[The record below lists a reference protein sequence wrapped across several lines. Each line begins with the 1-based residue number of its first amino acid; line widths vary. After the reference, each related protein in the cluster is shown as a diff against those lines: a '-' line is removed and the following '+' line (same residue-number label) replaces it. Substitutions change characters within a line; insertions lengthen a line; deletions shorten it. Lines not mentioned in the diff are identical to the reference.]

1 MSNSC
6 FHCLESVPNGFSAS
20 VIIDDKAQTMCCIG
34 CQAVAQNIVDQGMT
48 DYYKYRTVRAGKVE
62 QLVPEQLA
70 FIKSYDNEDIQDEF
84 IATNDS
90 ISEVLLSVE
99 GITCAACAW
108 LIEKQLLNLK
118 TVKRVDVN
126 TSTNRA
132 MIQWDKTCTPLSEI
146 ITALA
151 KIGYKAY
158 PFQSDIEAQQKQQT
172 AKAYIRRLGVAG
184 LMTMQVMMFAFA
196 MYFGMFSG
204 MDSNFEQYFRWISL
218 VLASPVIL
226 YSALPFLTNAINGLK
241 SKQLNMDLPVSL
253 AIFGAYGA
261 SCYATFMEVGEVYF
275 ESVCMFTFL
284 LLLGKYLEFRARL
297 KASEFT
303 ANLQKLLPLTAR
315 TINDNGEELIIAAKK
330 LKLNDL
336 VLIKAGETIPADGE
350 LVKGKT
356 TVDESMMTGE
366 HQPVTKFIGHNVYA
380 GCVNHDGVIEI
391 KINKIGQNTLLNQI
405 IRLQHNALTK
415 RPKLVEIT
423 DKVAQWF
430 IASLLIFASITAIGW
445 YQIAPEHAFWITISV
460 LVATCPCA
468 LSLAIPTALT
478 CAVATLTRKGILIKQ
493 AHVLETLSQITL
505 FAFDKTGT
513 LTQGKFSLD
522 AVDILDKQYTKGQ
535 ILEIAAM
542 LESYS
547 EHPIASAFNEF
558 TPAQRTF
565 VDVEIH
571 PGLGIS
577 AQDDMNHYAI
587 GKSGWFD
594 SKKTNAQASL
604 YINKQ
609 VVARFYFVD
618 KIKKDA
624 KQLVDSLKSQ
634 KLTCHMLT
642 GDASDAGQKI
652 AKQLKLNS
660 VQSGCSPQ
668 DKQTA
673 VEQWASQNEVV
684 AMVGDGVND
693 SPVFASAHLSIAMET
708 GADISKNSADVVLL
722 NSDLASI
729 DHLLNVAKQTRRII
743 KQNLALSLLY
753 NGSILPLAAL
763 GLVAPWMAVI
773 GMSASSIIVIC
784 NSLRL
789 LKL

>member
-1 MSNSC
+1 MSKNC
-6 FHCLESVPNGFSAS
+6 FHCLESVPAGFSAHV
-20 VIIDDKAQTMCCIG
+20 VIDNAAEPMCCIG
-34 CQAVAQNIVDQGMT
+34 CQAVAQNIIDQGMT
-48 DYYKYRTVRAGKVE
+48 DYYKYRTVSAGKVE

-84 IATNDS
+84 ISTHNDN
-90 ISEVLLSVE
+90 SEVLLSVE

-118 TVKRVDVN
+118 SVKRVDVN

-132 MIQWDKTCTPLSEI
+132 MIQWDKSATPLSEL
-146 ITALA
+146 ITSLA
-151 KIGYKAY
+151 EIGYKAY
-158 PFQSDIEAQQKQQT
+158 PFQSDLEAQQKQQT

-218 VLASPVIL
+218 ILATPVIL
-226 YSALPFLTNAINGLK
+226 YSALPFLSNAINGLK
-241 SKQLNMDLPVSL
+241 AKQLNMDLPVSL

-261 SCYATFMEVGEVYF
+261 SCYATVMEVGEVYF
-275 ESVCMFTFL
+275 ESICMFTFL

-315 TINDNGEELIIAAKK
+315 TLDENGKEHIIAAKK
-330 LKLNDL
+330 LKLNDI
-336 VLIKAGETIPADGE
+336 VLIKAGETIPADGI
-350 LVKGKT
+350 LVKGST
-356 TVDESMMTGE
+356 SVDESMMTGE
-366 HQPVTKFIGHNVYA
+366 HQPVRKYIDHNVYA
-380 GCVNHDGVIEI
+380 GTVNHDGIIEI
-391 KINKIGQNTLLNQI
+391 KINKLGQNTLLNQI

-415 RPKLVEIT
+415 RPRLVEIT

-430 IASLLIFASITAIGW
+430 VAVLLVFASLTAIGW
-445 YQIAPEHAFWITISV
+445 YQIDPDAAFWITISV

-493 AHVLETLSQITL
+493 AHVLETLSKLTL
-505 FAFDKTGT
+505 VAFDKTGT

-522 AVDILDKQYTKGQ
+522 VVDILDDNYSKEQ
-535 ILEIAAM
+535 ILDIAAQ

-547 EHPIASAFNEF
+547 EHPIASAFKEF
-558 TPAQRTF
+558 KGQRKF
-565 VDVEIH
+565 DGVQLH
-571 PGLGIS
+571 PGVGIS
-577 AQDDMNHYAI
+577 AQYDNTHYAI

-594 SKKTNAQASL
+594 TKKTNAQATL

-609 VVARFYFVD
+609 PVARFYFID
-618 KIKKDA
+618 KVKADA
-624 KQLVDSLKSQ
+624 DKLINSLKAANLS
-634 KLTCHMLT
+634 CHMLT
-642 GDASDAGQKI
+642 GDASAAG
-652 AKQLKLNS
+652 AKVAKKLKLDS
-660 VQSGCSPQ
+660 VQSNCSPK
-668 DKQTA
+668 DKQVA
-673 VEQWASQNEVV
+673 VERWSTQGEVV

-729 DHLLNVAKQTRRII
+729 DHLLTIAKQTRRII

-753 NGSILPLAAL
+753 NGSILPLAAM

>member
-1 MSNSC
+1 MSINC
-6 FHCLESVPNGFSAS
+6 FHCLESVPNGFSAHV
-20 VIIDDKAQTMCCIG
+20 VIDNKSQPMCCIG
-34 CQAVAQNIVDQGMT
+34 CQAVAQNIIDQGMT
-48 DYYKYRTVRAGKVE
+48 DYYKYRTVQAGKVE

-84 IATNDS
+84 ITTNDNF
-90 ISEVLLSVE
+90 SEVLLSVE

-108 LIEKQLLNLK
+108 LIEKQLLSLK

-132 MIQWDKTCTPLSEI
+132 MVQWDKTATPLSEI
-146 ITALA
+146 ITSLA

-158 PFQSDIEAQQKQQT
+158 PFQSDLEAQQKQQT

-204 MDSNFEQYFRWISL
+204 MDSNFEEYFRWISL

-241 SKQLNMDLPVSL
+241 AKQLNMDLPVSL
-253 AIFGAYGA
+253 AIFGAFGA
-261 SCYATFMEVGEVYF
+261 SCYATFMQVGEVYF

-315 TINDNGEELIIAAKK
+315 TLDANGQEHIIAAKK
-330 LKLNDL
+330 LKLNDII
-336 VLIKAGETIPADGE
+336 LIKAGETIPADGI
-350 LVKGKT
+350 LIKGKT
-356 TVDESMMTGE
+356 SVDESMMTGE
-366 HQPVTKFIGHNVYA
+366 HLPVNKFINHSVYA
-380 GCVNHDGVIEI
+380 GTVNHDGIIEI
-391 KINKIGQNTLLNQI
+391 KINKIGQSTLLNQI

-430 IASLLIFASITAIGW
+430 VAVLLIFASVTAFGW
-445 YQIAPEHAFWITISV
+445 YQIAPEQAFWITISV

-478 CAVATLTRKGILIKQ
+478 CSVANLTRKGILIKQ
-493 AHVLETLSQITL
+493 AHVLETLSKITL

-513 LTQGKFSLD
+513 LTQGRFSLD
-522 AVDILDKQYTKGQ
+522 AVDILSEEYTKNQ
-535 ILEIAAM
+535 VLEIAAQ

-547 EHPIASAFNEF
+547 EHPIARAFSQYKVPGHKLNDI
-558 TPAQRTF
+558 QL
-565 VDVEIH
+565 H
-571 PGLGIS
+571 PGKGIS
-577 AQDDMNHYAI
+577 AQYNDTHYAI
-587 GKSGWFD
+587 GKSGWFN
-594 SKKTNAQASL
+594 SKKTNAQATL
-604 YINKQ
+604 YINQ
-609 VVARFYFVD
+609 QPIARFYFVD
-618 KIKKDA
+618 KIKDDA
-624 KQLVDSLKSQ
+624 STLINALHTH

-642 GDASDAGQKI
+642 GDASDAGQRI
-652 AKQLKLNS
+652 AKKLKLHS
-660 VQSGCSPQ
+660 VQSGCSPK

-673 VEQWASQNEVV
+673 VEQWSTQGEVV

-729 DHLLNVAKQTRRII
+729 EHLLIVAKKTRRII
-743 KQNLALSLLY
+743 KQNLTLSLLY
-753 NGSILPLAAL
+753 NGSILPLAAM

-773 GMSASSIIVIC
+773 GMSTSSIIVIC

>member
-1 MSNSC
+1 MSIHC
-6 FHCLESVPNGFSAS
+6 FHCLESVPNGFNAHV
-20 VIIDDKAQTMCCIG
+20 VIDNTQQPMCCIG
-34 CQAVAQNIVDQGMT
+34 CQAVAQNIIAQGMT
-48 DYYKYRTVRAGKVE
+48 DYYKYRTVEAGKVE

-84 IATNDS
+84 ISTSND

-108 LIEKQLLNLK
+108 LIEKQLLNLQSI
-118 TVKRVDVN
+118 KRVDVN

-132 MIQWDKTCTPLSEI
+132 MIQWDKSVTALSEI

-151 KIGYKAY
+151 KVGYKAY
-158 PFQSDIEAQQKQQT
+158 PFQSDLEAQQKQHT
-172 AKAYIRRLGVAG
+172 AKAYVRRLGVAG

-204 MDSNFEQYFRWISL
+204 MESNFEQYFRWISL

-226 YSALPFLTNAINGLK
+226 YSALPFLTNAIHGLK
-241 SKQLNMDLPVSL
+241 AKQLNMDLPVSL
-253 AIFGAYGA
+253 AIFGAYLA
-261 SCYATFMEVGEVYF
+261 SCYATVMGVGEVYF
-275 ESVCMFTFL
+275 ESICMFTFL

-297 KASEFT
+297 KASEYT

-315 TINDNGEELIIAAKK
+315 TIDEHGQEHIIAAKK
-330 LKLNDL
+330 LKLNDTI
-336 VLIKAGETIPADGE
+336 LIKAGETIPADGI
-350 LVKGKT
+350 LIKGKT

-366 HQPVTKFIGHNVYA
+366 HLPVNKFINHSVFA
-380 GCVNHDGVIEI
+380 GTVNHDGIIEI
-391 KINKIGQNTLLNQI
+391 KINKIGQSTLLNQI

-430 IASLLIFASITAIGW
+430 VAILLLFASITAFGW
-445 YQIAPEHAFWITISV
+445 YQIAPEQAFWISISV

-478 CAVATLTRKGILIKQ
+478 CAVANLTRKGILIKQ
-493 AHVLETLSQITL
+493 AHVLETLSKITL

-513 LTQGKFSLD
+513 LTQGQFSLD
-522 AVDILDKQYTKGQ
+522 AVDVLNDAYTKTQ
-535 ILEIAAM
+535 VLEIAAQ

-547 EHPIASAFNEF
+547 EHPIARAFSDYKVPGHKLDNI
-558 TPAQRTF
+558 QL
-565 VDVEIH
+565 H
-571 PGLGIS
+571 PGRGIS
-577 AQDDMNHYAI
+577 AEHNGTHYAI
-587 GKSGWFD
+587 GKSGWFN
-594 SKKTNAQASL
+594 SKKTNAQATL
-604 YINKQ
+604 YINQ
-609 VVARFYFVD
+609 QAVARFYFVD
-618 KIKKDA
+618 KIKADA
-624 KQLVDSLKSQ
+624 STVINALQSQ
-634 KLTCHMLT
+634 NLSCHMLT
-642 GDASDAGQKI
+642 GDASDAGQRI
-652 AKQLKLNS
+652 AQKLKLHS
-660 VQSGCSPQ
+660 VQTSCSPQ

-673 VEQWASQNEVV
+673 VEQWAAQGEVV

-729 DHLLNVAKQTRRII
+729 EQLLTVAKKTRRII
-743 KQNLALSLLY
+743 KQNLTLSLLY
-753 NGSILPLAAL
+753 NGSILPLAAM
-763 GLVAPWMAVI
+763 GLVAPWMAAI

>member
-1 MSNSC
+1 MSKNC
-6 FHCLESVPNGFSAS
+6 FHCLESVPAGFDAY
-20 VIIDDKAQTMCCIG
+20 VIIDNTAEPMCCIG
-34 CQAVAQNIVDQGMT
+34 CQAVAQNIIDQGMT
-48 DYYKYRTVRAGKVE
+48 DYYKYRTVSAGKVE

-70 FIKSYDNEDIQDEF
+70 FFKSYDNEDIQDEF
-84 IATNDS
+84 ISTHNDN
-90 ISEVLLSVE
+90 SEVLLSVE

-118 TVKRVDVN
+118 SVKRVDVN

-132 MIQWDKTCTPLSEI
+132 MIHWDKSATPLSEL
-146 ITALA
+146 ITSLA
-151 KIGYKAY
+151 EIGYKAY
-158 PFQSDIEAQQKQQT
+158 PFQSDLEAQQKQQT

-218 VLASPVIL
+218 ILATPVIL
-226 YSALPFLTNAINGLK
+226 YSALPFLSNAINGLK
-241 SKQLNMDLPVSL
+241 AKQLNMDLPVSL
-253 AIFGAYGA
+253 AIFGAYAA
-261 SCYATFMEVGEVYF
+261 SCYATVMEVGEVYF
-275 ESVCMFTFL
+275 ESICMFTFL

-315 TINDNGEELIIAAKK
+315 TLDEQGNEHIIAAKK
-330 LKLNDL
+330 LKLNDI
-336 VLIKAGETIPADGE
+336 VLIKAGETIPADGI
-350 LVKGKT
+350 LVKGST
-356 TVDESMMTGE
+356 SVDESMMTGE
-366 HQPVTKFIGHNVYA
+366 HQPVRKYIDHNVYA
-380 GCVNHDGVIEI
+380 GTVNHDGIIEI
-391 KINKIGQNTLLNQI
+391 KINKLGQNTLLNQI

-415 RPKLVEIT
+415 RPRLVEIT

-430 IASLLIFASITAIGW
+430 VAVLLVFASLTAIGW
-445 YQIAPEHAFWITISV
+445 YQVDPDVAFWITISV

-493 AHVLETLSQITL
+493 AHVLETLSKLTL

-522 AVDILDKQYTKGQ
+522 VVDILDDNYSKEQ
-535 ILEIAAM
+535 ILDIAAQ

-547 EHPIASAFNEF
+547 EHPIASAFKEF
-558 TPAQRTF
+558 KGQRKF
-565 VDVEIH
+565 DDVQLH
-571 PGLGIS
+571 PGIGIS
-577 AQDDMNHYAI
+577 AQFDNTHYAI

-594 SKKTNAQASL
+594 TKKTNAQATL

-609 VVARFYFVD
+609 AVARFYFVD
-618 KIKKDA
+618 KVKADA
-624 KQLVDSLKSQ
+624 D
-634 KLTCHMLT
+634 KLINVLRAANLSCHMLT
-642 GDASDAGQKI
+642 GDASDAG
-652 AKQLKLNS
+652 AKVAKKLKLDS
-660 VQSGCSPQ
+660 VLASCSPK
-668 DKQTA
+668 DKQVA
-673 VEQWASQNEVV
+673 VERWSSQGEIV

-729 DHLLNVAKQTRRII
+729 SHLLTIAKQTRRII

-753 NGSILPLAAL
+753 NGSILPLAAM

>member
-1 MSNSC
+1 MSKNC
-6 FHCLESVPNGFSAS
+6 FHCLESVPAGFNAH
-20 VIIDDKAQTMCCIG
+20 VIIDNTAEPMCCIG
-34 CQAVAQNIVDQGMT
+34 CQAVAQNIIDQGMT
-48 DYYKYRTVRAGKVE
+48 DYYKYRTVSAGKVE

-84 IATNDS
+84 ISTHNDN
-90 ISEVLLSVE
+90 SEVLLSVE

-118 TVKRVDVN
+118 SVKRVDVN

-132 MIQWDKTCTPLSEI
+132 MIHWDKNATPLSEL
-146 ITALA
+146 ITSLA
-151 KIGYKAY
+151 EIGYKAY
-158 PFQSDIEAQQKQQT
+158 PFQSDLEAQQKQQT

-218 VLASPVIL
+218 ILATPVIL
-226 YSALPFLTNAINGLK
+226 YSALPFLSNAINGLK

-261 SCYATFMEVGEVYF
+261 SCYATVMEVGEVYF
-275 ESVCMFTFL
+275 ESICMFTFL

-315 TINDNGEELIIAAKK
+315 TLDEQGNEHIIAAKK
-330 LKLNDL
+330 LKLNDI
-336 VLIKAGETIPADGE
+336 VLIKAGETIPADGI
-350 LVKGKT
+350 LVKGST
-356 TVDESMMTGE
+356 SVDESMMTGE
-366 HQPVTKFIGHNVYA
+366 HQPVRKYIDHNVYA
-380 GCVNHDGVIEI
+380 GTLNHDGIIEI
-391 KINKIGQNTLLNQI
+391 KINKLGQNTLLNQI

-415 RPKLVEIT
+415 RPRLVEIT

-430 IASLLIFASITAIGW
+430 VAVLLVFASLTAIGW
-445 YQIAPEHAFWITISV
+445 YQVDPDVAFWITISV

-493 AHVLETLSQITL
+493 AHVLETLSKLTL

-522 AVDILDKQYTKGQ
+522 VVDILNDNYSKEQ
-535 ILEIAAM
+535 ILDIAAQ

-547 EHPIASAFNEF
+547 EHPIASAFKEF
-558 TPAQRTF
+558 KGQRKF
-565 VDVEIH
+565 DDVQLH
-571 PGLGIS
+571 PGIGIS
-577 AQDDMNHYAI
+577 AQFDNTHYAI

-594 SKKTNAQASL
+594 TKKTNAQATL

-609 VVARFYFVD
+609 AVARFYFVD
-618 KIKKDA
+618 KVKADA
-624 KQLVDSLKSQ
+624 D
-634 KLTCHMLT
+634 KLINVLQAANLSCHMLT
-642 GDASDAGQKI
+642 GDASDAG
-652 AKQLKLNS
+652 AKVAKKLKLDS
-660 VQSGCSPQ
+660 VLASCSPK
-668 DKQTA
+668 DKQNA
-673 VEQWASQNEVV
+673 VDHWSSQGEIV

-729 DHLLNVAKQTRRII
+729 SHLLTIAKQTRRII

-753 NGSILPLAAL
+753 NGSILPLAAM

>member
-20 VIIDDKAQTMCCIG
+20 VIIDDKAQPMCCIG

-48 DYYKYRTVRAGKVE
+48 DYYKYRTVHAGKVE

-132 MIQWDKTCTPLSEI
+132 MIQWDKTRTPLSEI

-315 TINDNGEELIIAAKK
+315 TMNDNGEELIIAAKK

-577 AQDDMNHYAI
+577 AQDDKNHYAI

-609 VVARFYFVD
+609 VVARFYFID

-624 KQLVDSLKSQ
+624 KQLVDSLQSQ

>member
-1 MSNSC
+1 MSKNC
-6 FHCLESVPNGFSAS
+6 FHCLESVPAGFNAH
-20 VIIDDKAQTMCCIG
+20 VIIDNTAEPMCCIG
-34 CQAVAQNIVDQGMT
+34 CQAVAQNIIDQGMT
-48 DYYKYRTVRAGKVE
+48 DYYKYRTVSAGKVE

-84 IATNDS
+84 ISTHNDN
-90 ISEVLLSVE
+90 SEVLLSVE

-118 TVKRVDVN
+118 SVKRVDVN

-132 MIQWDKTCTPLSEI
+132 MIHWDKSATPLSEL
-146 ITALA
+146 ITSLA
-151 KIGYKAY
+151 EIGYKAY
-158 PFQSDIEAQQKQQT
+158 PFQSDLEAQQKQQT

-218 VLASPVIL
+218 ILATPVIL
-226 YSALPFLTNAINGLK
+226 YSALPFLSNAINGLK
-241 SKQLNMDLPVSL
+241 AKQLNMDLPVSL

-261 SCYATFMEVGEVYF
+261 SCYATVMEVGEVYF
-275 ESVCMFTFL
+275 ESICMFTFL

-315 TINDNGEELIIAAKK
+315 TLDEQGNEHIIAAKK
-330 LKLNDL
+330 LKLNDI
-336 VLIKAGETIPADGE
+336 VSIKAGETIPADGI
-350 LVKGKT
+350 LVKGST
-356 TVDESMMTGE
+356 SVDESMMTGE
-366 HQPVTKFIGHNVYA
+366 HQPVRKYIDHNVYA
-380 GCVNHDGVIEI
+380 GTVNHDGIIEI
-391 KINKIGQNTLLNQI
+391 KINKLGQNTLLNQI

-415 RPKLVEIT
+415 RPRLVEIT

-430 IASLLIFASITAIGW
+430 VAVLLVFASLTAIGW
-445 YQIAPEHAFWITISV
+445 YQVDPDVAFWITISV

-493 AHVLETLSQITL
+493 AHVLETLSKLTL

-522 AVDILDKQYTKGQ
+522 VVDILDDNYSKEQ
-535 ILEIAAM
+535 ILDIAAQ

-547 EHPIASAFNEF
+547 EHPIASAFKEF
-558 TPAQRTF
+558 KGQRKF
-565 VDVEIH
+565 DDVQLH
-571 PGLGIS
+571 PGIGIS
-577 AQDDMNHYAI
+577 AQFDNTHYAI

-594 SKKTNAQASL
+594 TKKTNAQATL

-609 VVARFYFVD
+609 AVARFYFVD
-618 KIKKDA
+618 KVKTDA
-624 KQLVDSLKSQ
+624 DKLINSLKAAN
-634 KLTCHMLT
+634 LNCHMLT
-642 GDASDAGQKI
+642 GDASDAG
-652 AKQLKLNS
+652 AKVAKKLKLDS
-660 VQSGCSPQ
+660 VLASCSPK
-668 DKQTA
+668 DKQVA
-673 VEQWASQNEVV
+673 VERWSSQGEIV

-729 DHLLNVAKQTRRII
+729 SHLLTIAKQTRRII

-753 NGSILPLAAL
+753 NGSILPLAAM

>member
-1 MSNSC
+1 MSHSC
-6 FHCLESVPNGFSAS
+6 FHCLESVPNGFSAN
-20 VIIDDKAQTMCCIG
+20 VIIDDIAQPMCCIG

-84 IATNDS
+84 IATNDN
-90 ISEVLLSVE
+90 ISEVLLSIE

-132 MIQWDKTCTPLSEI
+132 MIQWDKTNTPLSEI
-146 ITALA
+146 ITSLA

-241 SKQLNMDLPVSL
+241 AKQLNMDLPVSL
-253 AIFGAYGA
+253 AIFGAFGA
-261 SCYATFMEVGEVYF
+261 SCYATFMQVGEVYF

-315 TINDNGEELIIAAKK
+315 TINDSGEELIIAAKK
-330 LKLNDL
+330 LKLNDV

-350 LVKGKT
+350 LIKGKT

-366 HQPVTKFIGHNVYA
+366 HQPVIKFIGHNVYA

-430 IASLLIFASITAIGW
+430 IACLLIFASLTAIGW
-445 YQIAPEHAFWITISV
+445 YQIDPEHAFWITISV

-478 CAVATLTRKGILIKQ
+478 CAVATLTRKGVLIKQ

-522 AVDILDKQYTKGQ
+522 EVDILDKQYTKAQ
-535 ILEIAAM
+535 VLDMAAM
-542 LESYS
+542 LERYS
-547 EHPIASAFNEF
+547 EHPIASAFDEI
-558 TPAQRTF
+558 TPAHHNLNN
-565 VDVEIH
+565 VEVH

-577 AQDDMNHYAI
+577 AQDANNHYAI

-594 SKKTNAQASL
+594 SKKSNAQASL

-609 VVARFYFVD
+609 VVARFYFID
-618 KIKKDA
+618 KVKNDA
-624 KQLVDSLKSQ
+624 KKLINSLQSQ
-634 KLTCHMLT
+634 NLTCHMLT
-642 GDASDAGQKI
+642 GDASDAGQKV
-652 AKQLKLNS
+652 AKQLNLES

-673 VEQWASQNEVV
+673 VEKWASQNEVV

-753 NGSILPLAAL
+753 NASILPLAAL

-773 GMSASSIIVIC
+773 GMSASSIIVIS

>member
-20 VIIDDKAQTMCCIG
+20 VIIDDKAQPMCCIG

-132 MIQWDKTCTPLSEI
+132 MIQWDKTSTPLSEI
-146 ITALA
+146 ITSLA

-330 LKLNDL
+330 LKLNDI

-366 HQPVTKFIGHNVYA
+366 HQPVTKFVGHNVYA

-604 YINKQ
+604 YINKH

-624 KQLVDSLKSQ
+624 KQLVDSLQSQ

>member
-1 MSNSC
+1 MSNFC
-6 FHCLESVPNGFSAS
+6 FHCLESVPSGFNATV
-20 VIIDDKAQTMCCIG
+20 VIDNKAEPMCCIG

-48 DYYKYRTVRAGKVE
+48 DYYKFRTVHAGKVE

-70 FIKSYDNEDIQDEF
+70 FIKSYDNEDIQDEY
-84 IATNDS
+84 IATNDNF
-90 ISEVLLSVE
+90 SEVLLSVE

-108 LIEKQLLNLK
+108 LIEKQLLNLNS
-118 TVKRVDVN
+118 VKRVDVN

-132 MIQWDKTCTPLSEI
+132 MIQWDKSHTPLSEI
-146 ITALA
+146 ITSLA
-151 KIGYKAY
+151 IIGYKAY
-158 PFQSDIEAQQKQQT
+158 PFQSDIEAQQKQNT

-226 YSALPFLTNAINGLK
+226 YSALPFLTNALNGLK
-241 SKQLNMDLPVSL
+241 AKQLNMDLPVSL
-253 AIFGAYGA
+253 AIYGAFAA
-261 SCYATFMEVGEVYF
+261 SCYATIMQIGEVYF
-275 ESVCMFTFL
+275 ESICMFTFL

-315 TINDNGEELIIAAKK
+315 TVSCSGEEYIIAAKK
-330 LKLNDL
+330 LKLND
-336 VLIKAGETIPADGE
+336 VVRIKAGETIPADGE
-350 LVKGKT
+350 VIKGNT

-366 HQPVTKFIGHNVYA
+366 HQPVNKFIGHNVYA
-380 GCVNHDGVIEI
+380 GCVNHDGVVEI

-405 IRLQHNALTK
+405 IRLQHNALTN

-423 DKVAQWF
+423 DKIAQWF
-430 IASLLIFASITAIGW
+430 IACLLLFASITAIGW
-445 YQIAPEHAFWITISV
+445 YQVDPEHAFWITISV

-478 CAVATLTRKGILIKQ
+478 CAIATLTKKGILIKQ
-493 AHVLETLSQITL
+493 AHVLETLSKLTL

-522 AVDILDKQYTKGQ
+522 EVDIIDNKYSKAQV
-535 ILEIAAM
+535 INIAAM
-542 LESYS
+542 LERYS
-547 EHPIASAFNEF
+547 EHPIASAFSDVSNEQS
-558 TPAQRTF
+558 TLENVTVHAG
-565 VDVEIH
+565 I
-571 PGLGIS
+571 GIS
-577 AQDDMNHYAI
+577 GHDTTHHYAV
-587 GKSGWFD
+587 GKSGWFNT
-594 SKKTNAQASL
+594 KKSNAQASL
-604 YINKQ
+604 YIDKQ

-618 KIKKDA
+618 KLKSDA
-624 KQLVDSLKSQ
+624 QKLIDSLRSQ
-634 KLTCHMLT
+634 NITCHMLT
-642 GDASDAGQKI
+642 GDASDAGSKV
-652 AKQLKLNS
+652 AKKLKLNS
-660 VQSGCSPQ
+660 VQSGCSPK

-673 VEQWASQNEVV
+673 VEQWASKNEVI

-693 SPVFASAHLSIAMET
+693 SPVFASAHLSIAMES

-729 DHLLNVAKQTRRII
+729 DHLMSVAKQTRRII
-743 KQNLALSLLY
+743 KQNLLLSLLY
-753 NGSILPLAAL
+753 NSAVLPLAAL
-763 GLVAPWMAVI
+763 GFIDPWMAVI
-773 GMSASSIIVIC
+773 GMSASSIIVIS

>member
-1 MSNSC
+1 MSKNC
-6 FHCLESVPNGFSAS
+6 FHCLESVPAGFDAH
-20 VIIDDKAQTMCCIG
+20 VIIDNTAEPMCCIG
-34 CQAVAQNIVDQGMT
+34 CQAVAQNIIDQGMT
-48 DYYKYRTVRAGKVE
+48 DYYKYRTVSAGKVE

-84 IATNDS
+84 ISTHNDN
-90 ISEVLLSVE
+90 SEVLLSVE

-118 TVKRVDVN
+118 SVKRVDVN

-132 MIQWDKTCTPLSEI
+132 MIHWDKSATPLSEL
-146 ITALA
+146 ITSLA
-151 KIGYKAY
+151 EIGYKAY
-158 PFQSDIEAQQKQQT
+158 PFQSDLEAQQKQQT

-218 VLASPVIL
+218 ILATPVIL
-226 YSALPFLTNAINGLK
+226 YSALPFLSNAINGLK
-241 SKQLNMDLPVSL
+241 ARQLNMDLPVSL

-261 SCYATFMEVGEVYF
+261 SCYATVMEVGEVYF
-275 ESVCMFTFL
+275 ESICMFTFL

-315 TINDNGEELIIAAKK
+315 TLDEQGNEHIIAAKK
-330 LKLNDL
+330 LKLNDI
-336 VLIKAGETIPADGE
+336 VLIKAGETIPADGI
-350 LVKGKT
+350 LVKGST
-356 TVDESMMTGE
+356 SVDESMMTGE
-366 HQPVTKFIGHNVYA
+366 HQPVRKYIDHNVYA
-380 GCVNHDGVIEI
+380 GTVNHDGIIEI
-391 KINKIGQNTLLNQI
+391 KINKLGQNTLLNQI

-415 RPKLVEIT
+415 RPRLVEIT

-430 IASLLIFASITAIGW
+430 VAVLLVFASLTAIGW
-445 YQIAPEHAFWITISV
+445 YQVDPDVAFWITISV

-493 AHVLETLSQITL
+493 AHVLETLSKLTL

-522 AVDILDKQYTKGQ
+522 VVDILDDNYSKEQ
-535 ILEIAAM
+535 ILDIAAQ

-547 EHPIASAFNEF
+547 EHPIASAFKEF
-558 TPAQRTF
+558 KGQRKF
-565 VDVEIH
+565 DDVQLH
-571 PGLGIS
+571 PGIGIS
-577 AQDDMNHYAI
+577 AQFDNTHYAI

-594 SKKTNAQASL
+594 TKKTNAQATL

-609 VVARFYFVD
+609 AVARFYFVD
-618 KIKKDA
+618 KVKADA
-624 KQLVDSLKSQ
+624 D
-634 KLTCHMLT
+634 KLINVLQAANLSCHMLT
-642 GDASDAGQKI
+642 GDASDAG
-652 AKQLKLNS
+652 AKVAKKLKLDS
-660 VQSGCSPQ
+660 VLASCSPK
-668 DKQTA
+668 DKQNA
-673 VEQWASQNEVV
+673 VDHWSSQGEIV

-729 DHLLNVAKQTRRII
+729 SHLLTIAKQTRRII

-753 NGSILPLAAL
+753 NGSILPLAAM

>member
-20 VIIDDKAQTMCCIG
+20 VIIDDKAQPMCCIG

-108 LIEKQLLNLK
+108 LIEKQLLNLN

-132 MIQWDKTCTPLSEI
+132 MIQWDKTSTPLSEI
-146 ITALA
+146 ITSLA

-330 LKLNDL
+330 LKLNDI

-366 HQPVTKFIGHNVYA
+366 HQPVTKFVGHNVYA

-478 CAVATLTRKGILIKQ
+478 CAVATLTRKGVLIKQ

-604 YINKQ
+604 YINKH

-624 KQLVDSLKSQ
+624 KQLVDSLQSQ

>member
-1 MSNSC
+1 MSKNC
-6 FHCLESVPNGFSAS
+6 FHCLESVPAGFDAH
-20 VIIDDKAQTMCCIG
+20 VIIDNTAEPMCCIG
-34 CQAVAQNIVDQGMT
+34 CQAVAQNIIDQGMT
-48 DYYKYRTVRAGKVE
+48 DYYKYRTVSAGKVE

-84 IATNDS
+84 ISTHNDN
-90 ISEVLLSVE
+90 SEVLLSVE

-118 TVKRVDVN
+118 SVKRVDVN

-132 MIQWDKTCTPLSEI
+132 MIHWDKSATPLSEL
-146 ITALA
+146 ITSLA
-151 KIGYKAY
+151 EIGYKAY
-158 PFQSDIEAQQKQQT
+158 PFQSDLEAQQKQQT

-218 VLASPVIL
+218 ILATPVIL
-226 YSALPFLTNAINGLK
+226 YSALPFLSNAINGLK
-241 SKQLNMDLPVSL
+241 ARQLNMDLPVSL

-261 SCYATFMEVGEVYF
+261 SCYATVMEVGEVYF
-275 ESVCMFTFL
+275 ESICMFTFL

-315 TINDNGEELIIAAKK
+315 TLDEQGNEHIIAAKK
-330 LKLNDL
+330 LKLNDI
-336 VLIKAGETIPADGE
+336 VLIKAGETIPADGI
-350 LVKGKT
+350 LVKGST
-356 TVDESMMTGE
+356 SVDESMMTGE
-366 HQPVTKFIGHNVYA
+366 HQPVRKYIDHNVYA
-380 GCVNHDGVIEI
+380 GTVNHDGIIEI
-391 KINKIGQNTLLNQI
+391 KINKLGQNTLLNQI

-415 RPKLVEIT
+415 RPRLVEIT

-430 IASLLIFASITAIGW
+430 VAVLLVFASLTAIGW
-445 YQIAPEHAFWITISV
+445 YQVDPDVAFWITISV

-493 AHVLETLSQITL
+493 AHVLETLSKLTL

-522 AVDILDKQYTKGQ
+522 VVDILDDNYSKEQ
-535 ILEIAAM
+535 ILDIAAQ

-547 EHPIASAFNEF
+547 EHPIASAFKEF
-558 TPAQRTF
+558 KGQRKF
-565 VDVEIH
+565 DDVQLH
-571 PGLGIS
+571 PGIGIS
-577 AQDDMNHYAI
+577 AQFDNTHYAI

-594 SKKTNAQASL
+594 TKKTNAQATL

-609 VVARFYFVD
+609 AVARFYFVD
-618 KIKKDA
+618 KVKADA
-624 KQLVDSLKSQ
+624 D
-634 KLTCHMLT
+634 KLINVLQAANLSCHMLT
-642 GDASDAGQKI
+642 GDASDAG
-652 AKQLKLNS
+652 AKVAKKLKLDS
-660 VQSGCSPQ
+660 VLASCSPK
-668 DKQTA
+668 DKQVA
-673 VEQWASQNEVV
+673 VERWSSQGEIV

-729 DHLLNVAKQTRRII
+729 SHLLTIAKQTRRII

-753 NGSILPLAAL
+753 NGSILPLAAM

>member
-1 MSNSC
+1 MSKNC
-6 FHCLESVPNGFSAS
+6 FHCLESVPAGFSAHV
-20 VIIDDKAQTMCCIG
+20 VIDNTAEPMCCIG
-34 CQAVAQNIVDQGMT
+34 CQAVAQNIIDQGMT
-48 DYYKYRTVRAGKVE
+48 DYYKYRTVSAGKVE

-84 IATNDS
+84 ISTHNDN
-90 ISEVLLSVE
+90 SEVLLSVE

-118 TVKRVDVN
+118 SVKRVDVN

-132 MIQWDKTCTPLSEI
+132 MIQWDKSATPLSEL
-146 ITALA
+146 ITSLA
-151 KIGYKAY
+151 EIGYKAY
-158 PFQSDIEAQQKQQT
+158 PFQSDLEAQQKQQT

-218 VLASPVIL
+218 ILATPVIL
-226 YSALPFLTNAINGLK
+226 YSALPFLSNAINGLK
-241 SKQLNMDLPVSL
+241 AKQLNMDLPVSL

-261 SCYATFMEVGEVYF
+261 SCYATVMEVGEVYF
-275 ESVCMFTFL
+275 ESICMFTFL

-315 TINDNGEELIIAAKK
+315 TLDENGKEHIIAAKK
-330 LKLNDL
+330 LKLNDI
-336 VLIKAGETIPADGE
+336 VLIKAGETIPADGI
-350 LVKGKT
+350 LVKGST
-356 TVDESMMTGE
+356 SVDESMMTGE
-366 HQPVTKFIGHNVYA
+366 HQPVRKYIDHNVYA
-380 GCVNHDGVIEI
+380 GTVNHDGIIEI
-391 KINKIGQNTLLNQI
+391 KINKLGQNTLLNQI

-415 RPKLVEIT
+415 RPRLVEIT

-430 IASLLIFASITAIGW
+430 VAVLLVFASLTAIGW
-445 YQIAPEHAFWITISV
+445 YQIDPDVAFWITISV

-493 AHVLETLSQITL
+493 AHVLETLSKLTL
-505 FAFDKTGT
+505 VAFDKTGT

-522 AVDILDKQYTKGQ
+522 VVDILDDNYSKEQ
-535 ILEIAAM
+535 ILDIAAQ

-547 EHPIASAFNEF
+547 EHPIASAFKEF
-558 TPAQRTF
+558 KGQRKF
-565 VDVEIH
+565 DGVQLH
-571 PGLGIS
+571 PGVGIS
-577 AQDDMNHYAI
+577 AQYDNTHYAI
-587 GKSGWFD
+587 GKSGWFNT
-594 SKKTNAQASL
+594 KKTNAQATL

-609 VVARFYFVD
+609 PVARFYFID
-618 KIKKDA
+618 KVKTGADKLIN
-624 KQLVDSLKSQ
+624 SLKAANLS
-634 KLTCHMLT
+634 CHMLT
-642 GDASDAGQKI
+642 GDASTAG
-652 AKQLKLNS
+652 AKVAKKLKLDS
-660 VQSGCSPQ
+660 VQASCSPK
-668 DKQTA
+668 DKQVA
-673 VEQWASQNEVV
+673 VERWSTQGEVV

-729 DHLLNVAKQTRRII
+729 DHLLTIAKQTRRII

-753 NGSILPLAAL
+753 NGSILPLAAM

>member
-1 MSNSC
+1 MSKNC
-6 FHCLESVPNGFSAS
+6 FHCLESVPAGFSAHV
-20 VIIDDKAQTMCCIG
+20 VIDNTSQPMCCIG
-34 CQAVAQNIVDQGMT
+34 CQAVAQNIIDQGMT
-48 DYYKYRTVRAGKVE
+48 DYYKYRTVSAGKVE

-84 IATNDS
+84 ISTHNDS
-90 ISEVLLSVE
+90 SEVLLSVE

-118 TVKRVDVN
+118 SVKRVDVN

-132 MIQWDKTCTPLSEI
+132 MIHWDKSATPLSEL
-146 ITALA
+146 ITSLA
-151 KIGYKAY
+151 EIGYKAY
-158 PFQSDIEAQQKQQT
+158 PFQSDLEAQQKQQT

-196 MYFGMFSG
+196 MYFGMFTG

-218 VLASPVIL
+218 ILATPVIL
-226 YSALPFLTNAINGLK
+226 YSALPFLSNAINGLK
-241 SKQLNMDLPVSL
+241 AKQLNMDLPVSL

-261 SCYATFMEVGEVYF
+261 SCYATVMEVGEVYF
-275 ESVCMFTFL
+275 ESICMFTFL

-315 TINDNGEELIIAAKK
+315 TLDEHGNEHIIAAKK
-330 LKLNDL
+330 LKLNDI
-336 VLIKAGETIPADGE
+336 VLIKAGETIPADGI
-350 LVKGKT
+350 LVKGST
-356 TVDESMMTGE
+356 SVDESMMTGE
-366 HQPVTKFIGHNVYA
+366 HQPVRKYIDHNLYA
-380 GCVNHDGVIEI
+380 GTVNHDGIIEI
-391 KINKIGQNTLLNQI
+391 KINKLGQNTLLNQI

-415 RPKLVEIT
+415 RPRLVEIT

-430 IASLLIFASITAIGW
+430 VAVLLVFASITAIGW
-445 YQIAPEHAFWITISV
+445 YQVDPDVAFWITISV

-493 AHVLETLSQITL
+493 AHVLETLSKLTL

-522 AVDILDKQYTKGQ
+522 VVDILDDNYSKEQV
-535 ILEIAAM
+535 LDIAAQ

-547 EHPIASAFNEF
+547 EHPIASAFKEF
-558 TPAQRTF
+558 KGQRKF
-565 VDVEIH
+565 DDVQLH
-571 PGLGIS
+571 PGIGIS
-577 AQDDMNHYAI
+577 AQFDNTHYAI

-594 SKKTNAQASL
+594 TKKTNAQATL

-609 VVARFYFVD
+609 AVARFYFVD
-618 KIKKDA
+618 KVKADA
-624 KQLVDSLKSQ
+624 D
-634 KLTCHMLT
+634 KLINVLQAANLSCHMLT
-642 GDASDAGQKI
+642 GDASDAG
-652 AKQLKLNS
+652 AKVAKKLKLNS
-660 VQSGCSPQ
+660 VQASCSPK
-668 DKQTA
+668 DKQNA
-673 VEQWASQNEVV
+673 VDHWSSQGEIV

-729 DHLLNVAKQTRRII
+729 SHLLTVAKQTRRII
-743 KQNLALSLLY
+743 KQNLTLSLLY
-753 NGSILPLAAL
+753 NGSILPLAAM

>member
-20 VIIDDKAQTMCCIG
+20 VIIDDKAQPMCCIG

-132 MIQWDKTCTPLSEI
+132 MIQWDKTSTPLSEI
-146 ITALA
+146 ITSLA

-330 LKLNDL
+330 LKLNDI

-366 HQPVTKFIGHNVYA
+366 HQPVTKFVGHNVYA

-604 YINKQ
+604 YINKH

-624 KQLVDSLKSQ
+624 KQLVDSLQSQ

-660 VQSGCSPQ
+660 VQSGCSPK

>member
-1 MSNSC
+1 MSKNC
-6 FHCLESVPNGFSAS
+6 FHCLESVPAGFDAHA
-20 VIIDDKAQTMCCIG
+20 IIDNTAEPMCCIG
-34 CQAVAQNIVDQGMT
+34 CQAVAQNIIDQGMT
-48 DYYKYRTVRAGKVE
+48 DYYKYRTVSAGKVE

-84 IATNDS
+84 ISTHNNN
-90 ISEVLLSVE
+90 SEVLLSVE

-118 TVKRVDVN
+118 SVKRVDVN

-132 MIQWDKTCTPLSEI
+132 MIHWDKSATPLSEL
-146 ITALA
+146 ITSLA
-151 KIGYKAY
+151 EIGYKAY
-158 PFQSDIEAQQKQQT
+158 PFQSDLEAQQKQQT

-218 VLASPVIL
+218 ILATPVIL
-226 YSALPFLTNAINGLK
+226 YSALPFLSNAINGLK
-241 SKQLNMDLPVSL
+241 AKQLNMDLPVSL

-261 SCYATFMEVGEVYF
+261 SCYATVMEVGEVYF
-275 ESVCMFTFL
+275 ESICMFTFL

-315 TINDNGEELIIAAKK
+315 TLDERGNEHIIAAKK
-330 LKLNDL
+330 LKLNDI
-336 VLIKAGETIPADGE
+336 VLIKAGETIPADGI
-350 LVKGKT
+350 LVKGST
-356 TVDESMMTGE
+356 SVDESMMTGE
-366 HQPVTKFIGHNVYA
+366 HQPVRKYIDHNVYA
-380 GCVNHDGVIEI
+380 GTVNHDGIIEI
-391 KINKIGQNTLLNQI
+391 KINKLGQNTLLNQI

-415 RPKLVEIT
+415 RPRLVEIT

-430 IASLLIFASITAIGW
+430 VAVLLVFASITAIGW
-445 YQIAPEHAFWITISV
+445 YQVDPDVAFWITISV

-493 AHVLETLSQITL
+493 AHVLETLSKLTL

-522 AVDILDKQYTKGQ
+522 VIDILDDNYSKEQ
-535 ILEIAAM
+535 ILDIAAQ

-547 EHPIASAFNEF
+547 EHPIASAFKEF
-558 TPAQRTF
+558 KGQRKF
-565 VDVEIH
+565 DDVQLH
-571 PGLGIS
+571 PGIGIS
-577 AQDDMNHYAI
+577 AQFDNTHYAI

-594 SKKTNAQASL
+594 TKKTNAQATL

-609 VVARFYFVD
+609 AVARFYFVD
-618 KIKKDA
+618 KVKADA
-624 KQLVDSLKSQ
+624 D
-634 KLTCHMLT
+634 KLINVLQAANLSCHMLT
-642 GDASDAGQKI
+642 GDASDAG
-652 AKQLKLNS
+652 AKVAKKLKLDS
-660 VQSGCSPQ
+660 VLASCSPK
-668 DKQTA
+668 DKQNA
-673 VEQWASQNEVV
+673 VDHWSSQGEIV

-729 DHLLNVAKQTRRII
+729 SHLLTIAKQTRRII

-753 NGSILPLAAL
+753 NGSILPLAAM

>member
-1 MSNSC
+1 MSKNC
-6 FHCLESVPNGFSAS
+6 FHCLESVPAGFDAH
-20 VIIDDKAQTMCCIG
+20 VIIDNTAEPMCCIG
-34 CQAVAQNIVDQGMT
+34 CQAVAQNIIDQGMT
-48 DYYKYRTVRAGKVE
+48 DYYKYRTVSAGKVE

-84 IATNDS
+84 ISTQNNN
-90 ISEVLLSVE
+90 SEVLLSVE

-118 TVKRVDVN
+118 SVKRVDVN

-132 MIQWDKTCTPLSEI
+132 MIHWDKSATPLSEL
-146 ITALA
+146 ITSLA
-151 KIGYKAY
+151 EIGYKAY
-158 PFQSDIEAQQKQQT
+158 PFQSDVEAQQKQQT

-204 MDSNFEQYFRWISL
+204 MDSNFEHYFRWISL
-218 VLASPVIL
+218 ILATPVIL
-226 YSALPFLTNAINGLK
+226 YSALPFLSNAINGLK
-241 SKQLNMDLPVSL
+241 AKQLNMDLPVSL

-261 SCYATFMEVGEVYF
+261 SCYATVMEVGEVYF
-275 ESVCMFTFL
+275 ESICMFTFL

-315 TINDNGEELIIAAKK
+315 TLDERGNEHIIAAKK
-330 LKLNDL
+330 LKLNDI
-336 VLIKAGETIPADGE
+336 VLIKAGETIPADGI
-350 LVKGKT
+350 LVKGST
-356 TVDESMMTGE
+356 SVDESMMTGE
-366 HQPVTKFIGHNVYA
+366 HQPVRKYIDHNVYA
-380 GCVNHDGVIEI
+380 GTVNHDGIIEI
-391 KINKIGQNTLLNQI
+391 KINKLGQNTLLNQI

-415 RPKLVEIT
+415 RPRLVEIT

-430 IASLLIFASITAIGW
+430 VAVLLVFASITAIGW
-445 YQIAPEHAFWITISV
+445 YQVDPDVAFWITISV

-493 AHVLETLSQITL
+493 AHVLETLSKLTL

-522 AVDILDKQYTKGQ
+522 VIDILDDNYSKEQ
-535 ILEIAAM
+535 ILDIAAQ

-547 EHPIASAFNEF
+547 EHPIASAFKEF
-558 TPAQRTF
+558 KGQRKF
-565 VDVEIH
+565 DDVQLH
-571 PGLGIS
+571 PGIGIS
-577 AQDDMNHYAI
+577 AQFDNTHYAI

-594 SKKTNAQASL
+594 TKKTNAQATL

-609 VVARFYFVD
+609 AVARFYFVD
-618 KIKKDA
+618 KVKADA
-624 KQLVDSLKSQ
+624 D
-634 KLTCHMLT
+634 KLINVLQAANLSCHMLT
-642 GDASDAGQKI
+642 GDASDAG
-652 AKQLKLNS
+652 AKVAKKLKLDS
-660 VQSGCSPQ
+660 VLASCSPK
-668 DKQTA
+668 DKQDA
-673 VEQWASQNEVV
+673 VDHWSSQGEIV

-729 DHLLNVAKQTRRII
+729 SHLLTIAKQTRRII

-753 NGSILPLAAL
+753 NGSILPLAAM

>member
-6 FHCLESVPNGFSAS
+6 FHCLESVPNGFSAN
-20 VIIDDKAQTMCCIG
+20 VIIDDKAQPMCCIG

-84 IATNDS
+84 IATNDN

-108 LIEKQLLNLK
+108 LIEKQLLNL
-118 TVKRVDVN
+118 TSVKRVDVN

-132 MIQWDKTCTPLSEI
+132 MIQWDKTSTPLSEV
-146 ITALA
+146 ITSLA

-158 PFQSDIEAQQKQQT
+158 PFQSDVEAQQKQQT

-241 SKQLNMDLPVSL
+241 AKQLNMDLPVSL
-253 AIFGAYGA
+253 AIFGAFGA
-261 SCYATFMEVGEVYF
+261 SCYATFMQVGEVYF

-315 TINDNGEELIIAAKK
+315 TINESGEELIIAAKK
-330 LKLNDL
+330 LKLNDV

-350 LVKGKT
+350 LIKGKT

-430 IASLLIFASITAIGW
+430 IASLLIFASLTAIGW

-478 CAVATLTRKGILIKQ
+478 CAVATLTRKGVLIKQ

-522 AVDILDKQYTKGQ
+522 EVDIIDKQYTKAQ
-535 ILEIAAM
+535 VLDIAAM
-542 LESYS
+542 LERYS
-547 EHPIASAFNEF
+547 EHPIASAFDEF
-558 TPAQRTF
+558 TPAHRSLNS
-565 VDVEIH
+565 VEVH

-577 AQDDMNHYAI
+577 AQDATNHYAI
-587 GKSGWFD
+587 GKSGWFN
-594 SKKTNAQASL
+594 SKKSNAQASL

-618 KIKKDA
+618 KVKSDA
-624 KQLVDSLKSQ
+624 KKLIDSLQSQ
-634 KLTCHMLT
+634 NLTCHMLT
-642 GDASDAGQKI
+642 GDASDAGQKV
-652 AKQLKLNS
+652 AKQLKLES
-660 VQSGCSPQ
+660 VQFGCSPQ

-673 VEQWASQNEVV
+673 VEQWSSQNEVV

-729 DHLLNVAKQTRRII
+729 GHLLNVAKQTRRII

-753 NGSILPLAAL
+753 NASILPLAAL

-773 GMSASSIIVIC
+773 GMSASSIIVIS

>member
-1 MSNSC
+1 MSKNC
-6 FHCLESVPNGFSAS
+6 FHCLESVPAGFSAH
-20 VIIDDKAQTMCCIG
+20 VVIDDTAEPMCCIG
-34 CQAVAQNIVDQGMT
+34 CQAVAQNIIDQGMT
-48 DYYKYRTVRAGKVE
+48 DYYKYRTVSAGKVE

-84 IATNDS
+84 ISTHNDN
-90 ISEVLLSVE
+90 SEVLLSVE

-118 TVKRVDVN
+118 SVKRVDVN

-132 MIQWDKTCTPLSEI
+132 MIHWDKSATPLSEL
-146 ITALA
+146 ITSLA
-151 KIGYKAY
+151 EIGYKAY
-158 PFQSDIEAQQKQQT
+158 PFQSDLEAQQKQQT

-218 VLASPVIL
+218 ILATPVIL
-226 YSALPFLTNAINGLK
+226 YSALPFLSNAINGLK
-241 SKQLNMDLPVSL
+241 AKQLNMDLPVSL

-261 SCYATFMEVGEVYF
+261 SCYATVMEVGEVYF
-275 ESVCMFTFL
+275 ESICMFTFL

-315 TINDNGEELIIAAKK
+315 TLDEHGNEHIIAAKK
-330 LKLNDL
+330 LKLNDI
-336 VLIKAGETIPADGE
+336 VLIKAGETIPADGI
-350 LVKGKT
+350 LVKGIT
-356 TVDESMMTGE
+356 SVDESMMTGE
-366 HQPVTKFIGHNVYA
+366 HQPVRKYIDHNVYA
-380 GCVNHDGVIEI
+380 GTVNHDGIIEI
-391 KINKIGQNTLLNQI
+391 KINKLGQNTLLNQI

-415 RPKLVEIT
+415 RPRLVEIT

-430 IASLLIFASITAIGW
+430 VAVLLVFASLTAIGW
-445 YQIAPEHAFWITISV
+445 YQVDPDVAFWITISV

-493 AHVLETLSQITL
+493 AHVLETLSKLTL

-522 AVDILDKQYTKGQ
+522 VVDILNDNYSKEQ
-535 ILEIAAM
+535 ILDIAAQ

-547 EHPIASAFNEF
+547 EHPIASAFKEF
-558 TPAQRTF
+558 KGQRKF
-565 VDVEIH
+565 DDVQLH
-571 PGLGIS
+571 PGIGIS
-577 AQDDMNHYAI
+577 AQFDNTHYAI

-594 SKKTNAQASL
+594 TKKTNAQATL

-609 VVARFYFVD
+609 AVARFYFVD
-618 KIKKDA
+618 KVKADA
-624 KQLVDSLKSQ
+624 D
-634 KLTCHMLT
+634 KLINVLRAANLSCHMLT
-642 GDASDAGQKI
+642 GDASDAG
-652 AKQLKLNS
+652 AKVAKKLKLDS
-660 VQSGCSPQ
+660 VLASCSPK
-668 DKQTA
+668 DKQNA
-673 VEQWASQNEVV
+673 VDHWSSHGEIV

-729 DHLLNVAKQTRRII
+729 SHLLTIAKQTRRII

-753 NGSILPLAAL
+753 NGSILPLAAM

>member
-48 DYYKYRTVRAGKVE
+48 DYYKYRTVHAGKVE

-609 VVARFYFVD
+609 VVARFYFID

>member
-1 MSNSC
+1 MSKNC
-6 FHCLESVPNGFSAS
+6 FHCLESVPAGFDAH
-20 VIIDDKAQTMCCIG
+20 VIIDNTAEPMCCIG
-34 CQAVAQNIVDQGMT
+34 CQAVAQNIIDQGMT
-48 DYYKYRTVRAGKVE
+48 DYYKYRTVSAGKVE

-84 IATNDS
+84 ISTHNNN
-90 ISEVLLSVE
+90 SEVLLSVE

-118 TVKRVDVN
+118 SVKRVDVN

-132 MIQWDKTCTPLSEI
+132 MIHWDKSATPLSEL
-146 ITALA
+146 ITSLA
-151 KIGYKAY
+151 EIGYKAY
-158 PFQSDIEAQQKQQT
+158 PFQSDLEAQQKQQT

-218 VLASPVIL
+218 ILATPVIL
-226 YSALPFLTNAINGLK
+226 YSALPFLSNAINGLK
-241 SKQLNMDLPVSL
+241 AKQLNMDLPVSL

-261 SCYATFMEVGEVYF
+261 SCYATVMEVGEVYF
-275 ESVCMFTFL
+275 ESICMFTFL

-315 TINDNGEELIIAAKK
+315 TLDEQGNEHIIAAKK
-330 LKLNDL
+330 LKLNDI
-336 VLIKAGETIPADGE
+336 VLIKAGETIPADGI
-350 LVKGKT
+350 LVKGST
-356 TVDESMMTGE
+356 SVDESMMTGE
-366 HQPVTKFIGHNVYA
+366 HQPVRKYIDHNVYA
-380 GCVNHDGVIEI
+380 GTVNHDGIIEI
-391 KINKIGQNTLLNQI
+391 KINKLGQNTLLNQI

-415 RPKLVEIT
+415 RPRLVEIT

-430 IASLLIFASITAIGW
+430 VAVLLVFASITAIGW
-445 YQIAPEHAFWITISV
+445 YQVDPDVAFWITISV

-493 AHVLETLSQITL
+493 AHVLETLSKLTL

-522 AVDILDKQYTKGQ
+522 VIDILDDNYSKEQ
-535 ILEIAAM
+535 ILDIAAQ

-547 EHPIASAFNEF
+547 EHPIASAFKEF
-558 TPAQRTF
+558 KGQRKF
-565 VDVEIH
+565 DDVQLH
-571 PGLGIS
+571 PGIGIS
-577 AQDDMNHYAI
+577 AQFDNTHYAI

-594 SKKTNAQASL
+594 TKKTNAQATL

-609 VVARFYFVD
+609 AVARFYFVD
-618 KIKKDA
+618 KVKADA
-624 KQLVDSLKSQ
+624 D
-634 KLTCHMLT
+634 KLINVLQAANLSCHMLT
-642 GDASDAGQKI
+642 GDASDAG
-652 AKQLKLNS
+652 AKVAKKLKLDS
-660 VQSGCSPQ
+660 VLASCSPK
-668 DKQTA
+668 DKQNA
-673 VEQWASQNEVV
+673 VDHWSSQGEIV

-729 DHLLNVAKQTRRII
+729 SHLLTIAKQTRRII

-753 NGSILPLAAL
+753 NGSILPLAAM